1 MLAHISKVASLAAVS
16 LLTAYAVSEAAQ
28 LKVNSGEILVSRG
41 GGYVAS
47 GDTDLN
53 VGDSVMANP
62 GGTATITF
70 AAGCEVKVNAGD
82 MYVVPETPP
91 CGGTTADGGMG
102 GATPYIIGAVAIG
115 GAAALIAAAGG
126 GSDSSSSGGGGGG
139 GGNGGG
145 GGGGNGGGGGGD
157 PASP

>member
-1 MLAHISKVASLAAVS
+1 MLAQISKVACLATVS
-16 LLTAYAVSEAAQ
+16 LLTAYAVAEAAQ
-28 LKVNSGEILVSRG
+28 LNVKSGEILVSRG
-41 GGYVAS
+41 GGYTVS
-47 GDTDLN
+47 GNTELN

-70 AAGCEVKVNAGD
+70 AAGCEVQVNAGD

-91 CGGTTADGGMG
+91 CGAGTTADGGLG

-115 GAAALIAAAGG
+115 GAAALIASSG
-126 GSDSSSSGGGGGG
+126 GSDSPSSNGGG

-145 GGGGNGGGGGGD
+145 DGNGGGGGGP